1 MQTRKQQSRYV
12 KEKKMVLVEYAHK
25 SNASRRKIKTCVGF
39 KAVHAIK
46 LTAIA
51 IHLLISNF

>member
-1 MQTRKQQSRYV
+1 
-12 KEKKMVLVEYAHK
+12 MVLVEYVHK
-25 SNASRRKIKTCVGF
+25 NNASRRKIKTCVEF
-39 KAVHAIK
+39 QIVLAIK